1 LDSKSNHIAKINR
14 PVFES
19 ALERKRLNSIMDG
32 DGGEPLIW
40 VSGPAGIG
48 KTTFISNYINHKSI
62 PCIWYQWDNGDK
74 DPATFYYYFGQA
86 ARKET
91 TLNSEDIASYT
102 PEYASD
108 PVAFS
113 QRYFETIFENLNTPA
128 LIVFDN
134 FISKPDNYFLDIL
147 LDTLLRIP
155 PGLQIVVVSRS
166 EPPPALSVLTVRNQ
180 MSVISENDL
189 RFNLEEFKQAAI
201 LYGFSDISE
210 ETLKVF
216 HNTTEGWITGLM
228 LMAVGHK
235 RAAGDLEV
243 KAGSST
249 QEIYDFFAGEIDKG
263 LDDGTRS
270 FLIATSFLPQF
281 TAQSAKL
288 LTGYKHCDAVLN
300 YLTSNNLFTARR
312 DIDPP
317 IYQYHSLF
325 REYLQKKAVEI
336 MTTDQF
342 AEVKTLTANILKDT
356 GQYEQAALFYADLHL
371 WEDLISLI
379 LEIAPE
385 VLGHGRHN
393 LLEEWLSKIPE
404 DILSRDRYLQVW
416 LGDCKF
422 PFSPGSSRPHYIQAL
437 KLAKKAADADTAYR
451 AWSGVVD
458 SIVFEFN
465 SLYELDNMISELE
478 ELRAEFPEYP
488 SNKSEGTVAT
498 AMLMALVFRQI
509 EHPEIEDWA
518 KRAVSIAMES
528 KIYHDQII
536 VGLVEAMR
544 HFYTGDMVNMRV
556 TIETLIEPFEKQN
569 IVLFLRSLVHY
580 LTGLKEW
587 TLGNL
592 ESCEEIIEKG
602 LKAAKITGVHN
613 WDLLLLGQGAICA
626 LTAMNRDLARKY
638 LERMNKLLVRA
649 SKNDKSHYHYLSS
662 WAAYITGDRNL
673 AKSHARKAYDLKKEV
688 GNPFGIGSNR
698 LALAETLWADGE
710 KKDAMKLLAE
720 SRETGE
726 AIKSGLLTYM
736 CDIAGAG
743 FALDAGEK
751 DKAIESLRNAFTFGS
766 AKGIYNFFWFRK
778 DIMSRLCSLAIENG
792 VVVSYAQELIRKHN
806 LVPDNAAPLLEE
818 WPWPVKLYTLGRF
831 ELVIRGK
838 KIKFTGKSQE
848 RPMSLLKA
856 IVALGGRK
864 VNSFNLAEALWPDS
878 EGATGQQTLA
888 TTLHRLRRLIGVD
901 EAVTFSKNGV
911 TLNPKIFWVDIWAV
925 ERAMGYISPRLD
937 YGLRNDGNV
946 TNISPQVEKAL
957 DLYKGHFLS
966 QDGHESWSIT
976 PRERLRSKFIR
987 NLKNY
992 CAYLESQNEDKKAVK
1007 WYQKALELENL
1018 AEELY
1023 LGLIMCYHRLG
1034 QKADAISTYNRCKQV
1049 LSDVLGVEP
1058 SPATEAILEK
1068 LTNG

>member
-1 LDSKSNHIAKINR
+1 MMKNTTTTLTN
-14 PVFES
+14 
-19 ALERKRLNSIMDG
+19 
-32 DGGEPLIW
+32 
-40 VSGPAGIG
+40 AGLA
-48 KTTFISNYINHKSI
+48 
-62 PCIWYQWDNGDK
+62 C
-74 DPATFYYYFGQA
+74 
-86 ARKET
+86 RKEVPRKKQPVP
-91 TLNSEDIASYT
+91 SYT

-108 PVAFS
+108 PDAFS
-113 QRYFETIFENLNTPA
+113 QRFFETVFERLNPPG

-134 FISKPDNYFLDIL
+134 FIKKPEKYFLDIL
-147 LDTLLRIP
+147 LSSLSRIP
-155 PGLQIVVVSRS
+155 PGLRIVVVSRS
-166 EPPPALSVLTVRNQ
+166 EPPPALSIPTVRDQ
-180 MSVISENDL
+180 IKVIRVDDL
-189 RFNLEEFKQAAI
+189 RFNLEEFKQAVHM
-201 LYGFSDISE
+201 YGISE
-210 ETLKVF
+210 LSDDTLS
-216 HNTTEGWITGLM
+216 TTHRRMEGWIGGLI
-228 LMAVGHK
+228 LMAESF
-235 RAAGDLEV
+235 RRTEFDLEMMI
-243 KAGSST
+243 GSNIH
-249 QEIYDFFAGEIDKG
+249 EIYDFFTGEIDK
-263 LDDGTRS
+263 DIDHETRD
-270 FLIATSFLPQF
+270 FLIKTSFLPHI
-281 TAQSAKL
+281 TTRSARL
-288 LTGYKHCDAVLN
+288 LTGYDRSEEIPE
-300 YLTSNNLFTARR
+300 YLASHNLFTSRR
-312 DIDPP
+312 GAEPVT
-317 IYQYHSLF
+317 YTYHSLF
-325 REYLQKKAVEI
+325 REYLQRQAVEL
-336 MTTDQF
+336 MTADQF
-342 AEVKTLTANILKDT
+342 TEVKKRAANILKDT
-356 GQYEQAALFYADLHL
+356 GQYEHAALFYADLHL

-393 LLEEWLSKIPE
+393 LLEEWLSTIPE

-465 SLYELDNMISELE
+465 SLYELDDMISELE

-536 VGLVEAMR
+536 VGLIEAMR

-613 WDLLLLGQGAICA
+613 WDLVLLGQGAICA

-792 VVVSYAQELIRKHN
+792 VELDYTKKLIHRHN
-806 LVPDNAAPLLEE
+806 LYPDHTAQGLED

-901 EAVTFSKNGV
+901 EAVTFSKNSV

-925 ERAMGYISPRLD
+925 ERAMGDISPRLD

-946 TNISPQVEKAL
+946 TNISPQVEKTL

-966 QDGHESWSIT
+966 QDGHGSWSIT

-992 CAYLESQNEDKKAVK
+992 CAYLESQNEDKKAIK
-1007 WYQKALELENL
+1007 WYLKALELENL

-1058 SPATEAILEK
+1058 SPATEAIWEK